1 MKETKLIS
9 PADVPPLP
17 TSPCLALSLASQPMT
32 GKNPQGR
39 INLRQALV
47 TEEALR
53 EGLGGAVAKGGD
65 GPSPLGF
72 EIA

>member
-1 MKETKLIS
+1 
-9 PADVPPLP
+9 
-17 TSPCLALSLASQPMT
+17 MT

-53 EGLGGAVAKGGD
+53 EGLGGAVEKGGD
-65 GPSPLGF
+65 GLLPLGF

>member
-1 MKETKLIS
+1 
-9 PADVPPLP
+9 
-17 TSPCLALSLASQPMT
+17 MT

-47 TEEALR
+47 TRDKVTGKDL
-53 EGLGGAVAKGGD
+53 GGGGAVAKGGD
-65 GPSPLGF
+65 GPLPLGF

>member
-1 MKETKLIS
+1 M
-9 PADVPPLP
+9 
-17 TSPCLALSLASQPMT
+17 
-32 GKNPQGR
+32 GKIPQGR

-47 TEEALR
+47 TRDKLAGKDL
-53 EGLGGAVAKGGD
+53 GGGAVAKVGD

>member
-1 MKETKLIS
+1 M
-9 PADVPPLP
+9 
-17 TSPCLALSLASQPMT
+17 M

-47 TEEALR
+47 MEEAHR
-53 EGLGGAVAKGGD
+53 EELGGAVEKGGD